1 MVDNKL
7 SEFRSIGKEEFG
19 VESYDQYPGD
29 FFRRIVTSECAAFAE
44 LADVAVCAL
53 PNRTVS
59 GLFSLDY
66 MLSTY
71 VRSLP
76 KDHDARE
83 CRMLDNQCH

>member
-59 GLFSLDY
+59 WTRHDMTCHGMRPAKQDGVRAL
-66 MLSTY
+66 LS
-71 VRSLP
+71 
-76 KDHDARE
+76 
-83 CRMLDNQCH
+83 